1 MGNFGTTEDGILQ
14 HLNNQPRQKP
24 LARQLFLMNG
34 ITQKQLILLVMTL
47 FASMGIFDSAF
58 AFDHLEITVVNP
70 HMVGGHP
77 AVTVETNFSVNV
89 RAVNSDGTTDVN
101 ANFIHA
107 QLSSPDVAAVL
118 PGSVYLVNGEYQFDS
133 LRFLADGQPVRMR
146 VADADDG
153 SVPAAEVQINCYNF
167 VHHFDVG
174 VPAGDKFVA
183 QAINITLTA
192 RDNEGVAVLNFQDDV
207 VLDALVGNFPTGST
221 MTVNG
226 VGFANGQ
233 ITASVTFWGTD
244 PVTSEN
250 ELTVTNSVVYPGQ
263 SVAAEGIATITPL
276 RPGALDGIVL
286 LLPGETLTPGVS
298 PGKIGTP
305 NNQTSGQNFGSV
317 TVYATDQHWNPI
329 EPAALPTL
337 SFNSDDPSGGV
348 VLPAGGMMGGN
359 PESSLSCTLIRS
371 GTTRLTATASG
382 VVNGTSRSDV
392 VINPQGLHHF
402 EFDTGVWNPGDSQ
415 VTTIPF
421 NIRIYARDSNDNLF
435 PLNGAVSLR
444 VRIGAADES
453 ADYIITNSSTFVNG
467 QLDAQIQ
474 VTKRGFSAYLIVDS
488 GVVGESSAFQVN
500 AGPCEKILLSLP
512 GETWVNGLNDE
523 NFSGNQGTPNPV
535 EAGIVISPMTIRPVD
550 RYNNLA
556 PGNRNVTLSCPS
568 GYFNLPGYP
577 GNVVTINNPTDIQVI
592 LRSADQLQYLRA
604 ESSGIDANDSSPVI
618 VSPGPFQRMVVEAP
632 GETLDPGIFD
642 TIEDDGKV
650 GDPAVQDAGVPFDV
664 RVFATDAYWNPVS
677 DVDNVL
683 PLSMDFSSTDP
694 MAVLPGN
701 PQEINDNNGDFEV
714 TLITLADPNHQTIRV
729 DNNGDG
735 VFALTT
741 VPMKAGMIDHF
752 DIGINSRTNPT
763 PADVLDPLP
772 NHRAG
777 SLLPN
782 VTLIA
787 RDVFGNHVA
796 DFAENV
802 TLYVNHGTGILNPT
816 VADMGLGLGSGT
828 YNGAWRGNIQ
838 ITRTGEDIRLF
849 VREDT
854 YAHTDSSNTFTVFA
868 QPQDYADLV
877 VLLPGETHTPGIA
890 PGKVGS
896 PLPTI
901 AGDPVVAQVIATD
914 AWWNQVAV
922 QPQVHFGSDNFFQ
935 MISANDQQLDPD
947 GTAQFDLFFKTATVH
962 NLTARD
968 LIIPAYIDT
977 CEITVDPGNFN
988 RLMLLLPGEAAE
1000 PGGPEADGK
1009 IGSPIPQ
1016 TASLEFDAR
1025 IRAVDQFWNQVNNSS
1040 EHVWLASDDDSITP
1054 TNPLNNGQSLVAGEL
1069 TMPVFLTSTG
1079 FITLSASALDNIDIT
1094 GQLNTVQVQQG
1105 ANYQIVV
1112 PDSAYVGPPQ
1122 TFEVTISLVDEFGLP
1137 MPAANNWFNIQ
1148 ALRSNLEPASST
1160 LQITSGQLAT
1170 GTVTIT
1176 GQAYD
1181 TVEDIV
1187 LWITDTAGRS
1197 SYSSTIHMQPNGL
1210 EYVVTLDQDLVAVVG
1225 PPATFPLDVLLRD
1238 VDTHTIVNQD
1248 RYLDVVVMSSLGGVG
1263 LGTVGTTSQ
1272 RLNHG
1277 VIHFQQSY
1285 TRSENIY
1292 ITVTDSTGLS
1302 GSSPVF
1308 AIRPDGYKRLQILA
1322 PGEIVESGIPAFD
1335 ATGKSGAPLT
1345 QRSGELFP
1353 VTVRAVDQYWN
1364 LADTTNVGD
1373 LRLVA
1378 SDNSFANP
1386 GNPQENFVPFVN
1398 GRRTFNGF
1406 LTDAGTVAVTVYDED
1421 DLSKPSQ
1428 SSHIPVDP
1436 PYQYEITV
1444 PATAS
1449 TGPVPGFLITIK
1461 LIDPI
1466 TGNVVPTAMNR
1477 FALTPL
1483 LPNHGGANGVL
1494 GTVEGQLIGGVAVIN
1509 DQNYSTV
1516 EDIVIRVT
1524 DDFGREA
1531 FSSVIEM
1538 DSGGLYYSVSMPDTA
1553 VVGPP
1558 ETFPLV
1564 IELLDSNTG
1573 ERVTTQDRLFN
1584 IQIISAQTGLPGAGA
1599 TEVVQGILSG
1609 GISSIAQA
1617 YSRSEDIFVQVS
1629 DTTGITG
1636 ISNTCRML
1644 ADGFKRIQIVAPG
1657 ETPVPGALSG
1667 YGKEGEPLTQQA
1679 ESPFTVSVRAVDQ
1692 YWNLVSS
1699 IVDGSIHLSSSGGQL
1714 DLVDPGDDNAPFVN
1728 GNRDLEIVLGNPG
1741 VVSVFAT
1748 DSGHPDVNSGRVDI
1762 PVNEAEYR
1770 VVLPDPAV
1778 VTAGPP
1784 ATFSVTVRLVNPET
1798 GDRIDAGGDF
1808 EMTALL
1814 PDRSGAHDTLGIS
1827 IGTLVSGEAVI
1838 SGQHYATSEQI
1849 VIRIRDARGREAFS
1863 NALTVVPE
1871 GVRYAVDIPDTVV
1884 AGEGFE
1890 MSVRRVDIVTGQ
1902 LVTSDDRNFVI
1913 NVFSGNSPR
1922 PDFNF
1927 NPAGILADTVGTTN
1941 GGVRTFAFQTYD
1953 RAESIYLR
1961 ISDGTGEQ
1969 FFSDVVAVIPAPA
1982 ALIELWAEDL
1992 PGHELDRALRPT
2004 EVVVMQVRATDA
2016 SGNAV
2021 SGTNLNMQIIRGDGA
2036 LGNARELSYG
2046 LVANVDGR
2054 ADVDLTVADFG
2065 TEDVL
2070 VQVVSG
2076 ALLSEPVL
2084 IEVTG
2089 PPVTRIE
2096 FEPAV
2101 AAFRDGY
2108 YITPSTVIR
2117 LSAVTEDY
2125 RGIQTIFFDMDEDDP
2140 PRPADVYGGDFSLE
2154 TLDRANLTP
2163 GQHILRFY
2171 AEESSGVLE
2180 EVRTVVLYTAAD
2192 LAMDKEITNRP
2203 NPFNPNENETMI
2215 MFRPTASGIVTIT
2228 IYDLY
2233 GGVVFSEQREVI
2245 AGMDVLDFSWD
2256 GRNGKGR
2263 TVANGGYICRVH
2275 GNGMDLRRKIAVV
2288 K

>member
-1 MGNFGTTEDGILQ
+1 
-14 HLNNQPRQKP
+14 
-24 LARQLFLMNG
+24 MNG
-34 ITQKQLILLVMTL
+34 MTQKHIMILVSALILNVCM
-47 FASMGIFDSAF
+47 ASSAL
-58 AFDHLEITVVNP
+58 AFDHLELTVVSP
-70 HMVGGHP
+70 HMVGGFP
-77 AVTVETNFSVNV
+77 AVTVETDFSVNV
-89 RAVNSDGTTDVN
+89 RAVNGDGSTDVN

-133 LRFLADGQPVRMR
+133 LRFLADGQPVRLR

-153 SVPAAEVQINCYNF
+153 SVPAAEVAINCYNY
-167 VHHFDVG
+167 VDHFDLS

-192 RDNEGVAVLNFQDDV
+192 RDSEGVAVLNFQDDV
-207 VLDALVGNFPTGST
+207 VLDALVGNFPTGPS
-221 MTVNG
+221 MSVNG

-233 ITASVTFWGTD
+233 ITSAVTFWGTD
-244 PVTSEN
+244 PITSEN

-263 SVAAEGIATITPL
+263 SSAAEGVATITPL
-276 RPGALDGIVL
+276 RPGSLDGIVL

-298 PGKIGTP
+298 PGKSGTP
-305 NNQTSGQNFGSV
+305 NNQTSGQNFGSIS
-317 TVYATDQHWNPI
+317 VYATDEYWNPI

-337 SFNSDDPSGGV
+337 SFTSDDPSGGV
-348 VLPAGGMMGGN
+348 ILPIGGLMGGN
-359 PESSLSCTLIRS
+359 PESSLSSTLIRS

-382 VVNGTSRSDV
+382 EVNGSSRSDV

-402 EFDTGVWNPGDSQ
+402 EFDAGVWNPGDSQ

-444 VRIGAADES
+444 VRIGASDES
-453 ADYIITNSSTFVNG
+453 ADYILTNNSTFVDG

-523 NFSGNQGTPNPV
+523 NFSGNQGTPNAV
-535 EAGIVISPMTIRPVD
+535 VAGALINPMTIRPVD

-568 GYFNLPGYP
+568 GYFELPDYP
-577 GNVVTINNPTDIQVI
+577 GNVVNINNPTDISVI

-604 ESSGIDANDSSPVI
+604 ESSGINANDSSAVI
-618 VSPGPFQRMVVEAP
+618 VSPGPFWRMVVEAP

-642 TIEDDGKV
+642 AIEDDGKV

-683 PLSMDFSSTDP
+683 PMSLDFSSTDP
-694 MAVLPGN
+694 MAALPGN

-714 TLITLADPNHQTIRV
+714 TLITLADPNHQTVRV

-741 VPMKAGMIDHF
+741 VPMKAGVIDHF

-763 PADVLDPLP
+763 PADVLDDLP
-772 NHRAG
+772 DHRAG

-816 VADMGLGLGSGT
+816 VADMSLGLGSGT

-838 ITRTGEDIRLF
+838 ITRAGEDIRLY

-854 YAHTDSSNTFTVFA
+854 YAHTDSSNTFDVFA

-896 PLPTI
+896 PLPTV
-901 AGDPVVAQVIATD
+901 AGDPVVATVIATD
-914 AWWNQVAV
+914 TWWNQVSV
-922 QPQVHFGSDNFFQ
+922 QPQVHFESDNFFQ

-947 GTAQFDLFFKTATVH
+947 GTAQLDLYFKTATTH
-962 NLTARD
+962 QLSASD
-968 LIIPAYIDT
+968 LIIPAYTDT
-977 CEITVDPGNFN
+977 SVIAVDAGSFN
-988 RLMLLLPGEAAE
+988 RLMMLLPGEAAE
-1000 PGGPEADGK
+1000 PGGPEPDGK

-1040 EHVWLASDDDSITP
+1040 EHVWLDSDDGSISP
-1054 TNPLNNGQSLVAGEL
+1054 TNPLNNGQSLVSGEL
-1069 TMPVFLTSTG
+1069 TLPVFLTSTG
-1079 FITLSASALDNIDIT
+1079 FITMTAAAMDNIGIT

-1122 TFEVTISLVDEFGLP
+1122 TFEVTISLTDEFGDP

-1160 LQITSGQLAT
+1160 LQITSGQLAA

-1197 SYSSTIHMQPNGL
+1197 SYSSTIRMMPNGL
-1210 EYVVTLDQDLVAVVG
+1210 EYVVTLDQDLMPVVG
-1225 PPATFPLDVLLRD
+1225 PPATFPLDIVLRD
-1238 VDTHTIVNQD
+1238 VDTHTIVDQD
-1248 RYLDVVVMSSLGGVG
+1248 RRLDVSVMTALGGAG
-1263 LGTVGTTSQ
+1263 QGILGTDSQ
-1272 RLNHG
+1272 RLDHG
-1277 VIHFQQSY
+1277 LIHFQQSY
-1285 TRSENIY
+1285 TRAENIY
-1292 ITVTDSTGLS
+1292 ISVTDTTGLT

-1308 AIRPDGYKRLQILA
+1308 SIRPDGYKRLQILA
-1322 PGEIVESGIPAFD
+1322 PGEVVESGIPAFD
-1335 ATGKSGAPLT
+1335 ATGKSGSPLT

-1364 LADTTNVGD
+1364 LADTTNVGV

-1378 SDNSFANP
+1378 SDNSFANE
-1386 GNPQENFVPFVN
+1386 GNPEENYMPFVN

-1406 LTDAGTVAVTVYDED
+1406 LTDAGTVAVTVYDEG
-1421 DLSKPSQ
+1421 DLTKPSQ
-1428 SSHIPVDP
+1428 SSHVPVDP
-1436 PYQYEITV
+1436 SYEYEITV

-1449 TGPVPGFLITIK
+1449 TGPVPGFLVTIK
-1461 LIDPI
+1461 LIDPV

-1477 FALTPL
+1477 FELTPL
-1483 LPNHGGANGVL
+1483 LPNHGAANGDL
-1494 GTVEGQLIGGVAVIN
+1494 GTIEAQLIGGVAVIN

-1531 FSSVIEM
+1531 FSTVIAM
-1538 DSGGLYYSVSMPDTA
+1538 DSGGLYYSVTLPDSA

-1558 ETFPLV
+1558 QTFPLV
-1564 IELLDSNTG
+1564 VELLDSNTG
-1573 ERVTTQDRLFN
+1573 ERVITQDRLFD
-1584 IQIISAQTGLPGAGA
+1584 IQIVSAQTGLPGAGA

-1609 GISSIAQA
+1609 GIRSIAQG

-1644 ADGFKRIQIVAPG
+1644 ADGFKRIQLVAPG
-1657 ETPVPGALSG
+1657 ETPVPGSLSG
-1667 YGKEGEPLTQQA
+1667 DGKDGEPLTQQA

-1699 IVDGSIHLSSSGGQL
+1699 ISDGTIHLSSSGGQL
-1714 DLVDPGDDNAPFVN
+1714 DLVDPTEDNAPFVN
-1728 GNRDLEIVLGNPG
+1728 GSRDLEIVLGNPG

-1748 DSGHPDVNSGRVDI
+1748 DSFHSDVNSGRVDI
-1762 PVNEAEYR
+1762 PVNEAEYQ

-1784 ATFSVTVRLVNPET
+1784 ATFNVTVRLVNPET
-1798 GDRIDAGGDF
+1798 GERIDAGGDF

-1814 PDRSGAHDTLGIS
+1814 PDRSGAHDTLGITT
-1827 IGTLVSGEAVI
+1827 GTLVGGEAII

-1849 VIRIRDARGREAFS
+1849 VIRIRDPRGREAFS
-1863 NALTVVPE
+1863 DVLTVVPE
-1871 GVRYAVDIPDTVV
+1871 GVRYAVDIPDTVI

-1922 PDFNF
+1922 PDFYY
-1927 NPAGILADTVGTTN
+1927 NPAGILADTVGTTHS
-1941 GGVRTFAFQTYD
+1941 GVHTFAFQTYD

-1961 ISDGTGEQ
+1961 ISDSHGEL
-1969 FFSDVVAVIPAPA
+1969 FFSDVVTVIPAPA
-1982 ALIELWAEDL
+1982 SVIALWAEDL
-1992 PGHELDRALRPT
+1992 PGQELDGPLRPGET
-2004 EVVVMQVRATDA
+2004 VVMQVRATDS

-2021 SGTNLNMQIIRGDGA
+2021 NGTGMNVQIIRGHGA
-2036 LGNARELSYG
+2036 LGNAFEPSFG
-2046 LVANVDGR
+2046 LVADVDGR
-2054 ADVDLTVADFG
+2054 ANVELTVSDFG
-2065 TEDVL
+2065 TEDIL
-2070 VQVVSG
+2070 VQAVSG
-2076 ALLSEPVL
+2076 NLLSEPVL

-2101 AAFRDGY
+2101 SEFRDGY

-2117 LSAVTEDY
+2117 LSAVTEDDG
-2125 RGIQTIFFDMDEDDP
+2125 GIQTIFHDVDEIDP
-2140 PRPADVYGGDFSLE
+2140 PRPVDVYDGEFSLE
-2154 TLDRANLTP
+2154 SLDRVSFTT
-2163 GQHILRFY
+2163 GQHVLRFY

-2180 EVRTVVLYTAAD
+2180 EVRSVVLYTATD
-2192 LAMDKEITNRP
+2192 LDLEKEITNRP

-2215 MFRPTASGIVTIT
+2215 LFRPTTSGVVTIT

-2233 GGVVFSEQREVI
+2233 GGVVYSEQRDVT
-2245 AGMDVLDFSWD
+2245 AGVEVLDFSWD

-2263 TVANGGYICRVH
+2263 VVANGGYICRVH